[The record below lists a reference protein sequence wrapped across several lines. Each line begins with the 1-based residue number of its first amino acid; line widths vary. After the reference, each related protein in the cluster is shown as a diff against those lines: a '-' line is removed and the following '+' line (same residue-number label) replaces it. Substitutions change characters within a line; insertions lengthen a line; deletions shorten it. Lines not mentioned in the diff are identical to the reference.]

1 MHPLNSTIIPSYGG
15 SVEYSKSR
23 DLLPVEQKAD
33 GGRGGHGV
41 LFWTLRAAVLT
52 EFVDMHSALPF
63 QDSDVAST
71 AAVAY
76 L

>member
-1 MHPLNSTIIPSYGG
+1 M
-15 SVEYSKSR
+15 
-23 DLLPVEQKAD
+23 EQKAD

-41 LFWTLRAAVLT
+41 LFWTLRAAVLA